1 MAEKLLKR
9 TLTPAAAILALAFS
23 RTCFA
28 NGIIF

>member
-28 NGIIF
+28 NGNNS